1 MKKEPLLFIVSAPSG
16 AGKTSL
22 CKEVVTRVPDL
33 HFSISYTTRPPRPNE
48 INGVDYQF
56 VSPEKFRRMIEEGQL
71 VEWAEIYGN
80 FYGTPKTAV
89 EEYRSKGK
97 DIVFDIDPVGA
108 RSIKEAYKE
117 SVTIF
122 VLPPSLRE
130 LKERLIQRGT
140 DDGSVIKKRLDKA
153 RDEMEQSNWY
163 QYRIVN
169 DDFKSAVKQ
178 LNDIIASERL
188 KRERTITSQSYP

>member
-33 HFSISYTTRPPRPNE
+33 YFSISYTTRPPRQNE

-56 VSPEKFRRMIEEGQL
+56 VSPGKFRRMIEEGQL
-71 VEWAEIYGN
+71 VEWTEIYGN
-80 FYGTPKTAV
+80 FYGTSKTSV
-89 EEYRSKGK
+89 EEYRRKGT

-108 RSIKEAYKE
+108 RSIKEEYRD

-122 VLPPSLRE
+122 VLPPSRGE
-130 LKERLIQRGT
+130 LKERLGT
-140 DDGSVIKKRLDKA
+140 DDESVIKKRLDKA
-153 RDEMEQSNWY
+153 REEIEQSNWY

-178 LNDIIASERL
+178 LKDIIASERL
-188 KRERTITSQSYP
+188 KRK

>member
-1 MKKEPLLFIVSAPSG
+1 MNKGPLLFIVSAPSG

-22 CKEVVTRVPDL
+22 CKEVVTHVPDL
-33 HFSISYTTRPPRPNE
+33 YFSISYTTRSPRQNE
-48 INGVDYQF
+48 IKGVDYQF
-56 VSPEKFRRMIEEGQL
+56 VSPGKFRRMIEEGQL
-71 VEWAEIYGN
+71 VEWTEIYGN
-80 FYGTPKTAV
+80 FYGTSKTSV
-89 EEYRSKGK
+89 EEYRSKGT

-108 RSIKEAYKE
+108 RRIKEEYSD

-122 VLPPSLRE
+122 VLPPSHGE

-140 DDGSVIKKRLDKA
+140 DDESVIKKRLDKA
-153 RDEMEQSNWY
+153 REEIEQSNWY

-178 LNDIIASERL
+178 LKDIIASERL
-188 KRERTITSQSYP
+188 KRK

>member
-22 CKEVVTRVPDL
+22 CKEVVTRVPNL

-56 VSPEKFRRMIEEGQL
+56 VSPETFHRMIEEGQL

-80 FYGTPKTAV
+80 FYGTSKTSV
-89 EEYRSKGK
+89 DEHRSKGE

-108 RSIKEAYKE
+108 RSIKNAYKD

-122 VLPPSLRE
+122 VLPPSLEE

-140 DDGSVIKKRLDKA
+140 DDASVIKKRLDKA

-169 DDFKSAVKQ
+169 DNFTSAVKQ

-188 KRERTITSQSYP
+188 KR

>member
-1 MKKEPLLFIVSAPSG
+1 MKKGPLLFIVSAPSG

-22 CKEVVTRVPDL
+22 CKEVVTHVPDL
-33 HFSISYTTRPPRPNE
+33 HFSISCTTRPPRQNE

-56 VSPEKFRRMIEEGQL
+56 VSPGKFRRMIEEDQL

-80 FYGTPKTAV
+80 FYGTSKTFV
-89 EEYRSKGK
+89 EEYRNKGK

-108 RSIKEAYKE
+108 RSIKEEYSD

-122 VLPPSLRE
+122 VLPPSYGE

-140 DDGSVIKKRLDKA
+140 DDESVIKKRLDKA
-153 RDEMEQSNWY
+153 REEIEQSKWY

-178 LNDIIASERL
+178 LKDIIASERL
-188 KRERTITSQSYP
+188 KRK

>member
-22 CKEVVTRVPDL
+22 CKEVVTRVLDL
-33 HFSISYTTRPPRPNE
+33 HFSISYTTRSPRPNE
-48 INGVDYQF
+48 INGIDYHF
-56 VSPEKFRRMIEEGQL
+56 VSPEKFRSMIEEGQL
-71 VEWAEIYGN
+71 VEWTEIYGN
-80 FYGTPKTAV
+80 FYGTSKTSV
-89 EEYRSKGK
+89 EEYKRKGR

-108 RSIKEAYKE
+108 RSIKEAYAD

-122 VLPPSLRE
+122 VLPPSYEE

-140 DDGSVIKKRLDKA
+140 DDESVIKKRLDKA
-153 RDEMEQSNWY
+153 REEMEQSNWY
-163 QYRIVN
+163 QHRVVN

-178 LNDIIASERL
+178 LKDIIASERL
-188 KRERTITSQSYP
+188 KRKRQMVSQ

>member
-1 MKKEPLLFIVSAPSG
+1 VKKEHLLFIVSAPSG

-22 CKEVVTRVPDL
+22 CKEVVTHVPDL
-33 HFSISYTTRPPRPNE
+33 YFSISYTTRPPRQNE

-56 VSPEKFRRMIEEGQL
+56 VSPGKFRRMIEEGQL
-71 VEWAEIYGN
+71 VEWTEIYGN
-80 FYGTPKTAV
+80 FYGTSKTSV
-89 EEYRSKGK
+89 EEYRSKGT

-108 RSIKEAYKE
+108 RRIKEEYSD

-122 VLPPSLRE
+122 VLPPSHGE

-140 DDGSVIKKRLDKA
+140 DDESVIKKRLDKA
-153 RDEMEQSNWY
+153 REEIEQSNWY

-178 LNDIIASERL
+178 LKDIIASERL
-188 KRERTITSQSYP
+188 KRR

>member
-1 MKKEPLLFIVSAPSG
+1 MKKDPLLFIVSAPSG

-33 HFSISYTTRPPRPNE
+33 HFSISYTTRPPRQNE
-48 INGVDYQF
+48 TNGIDYRF
-56 VSPEKFRRMIEEGQL
+56 VSPEKFRNMIEEGQL
-71 VEWAEIYGN
+71 VEWTEIYGN
-80 FYGTPKTAV
+80 FYGTSKTSV
-89 EEYRSKGK
+89 EEYKRKGE

-108 RSIKEAYKE
+108 RSIKEAYTD

-122 VLPPSLRE
+122 VLPPSYEE

-140 DDGSVIKKRLDKA
+140 DNESVIKKRLDKA
-153 RDEMEQSNWY
+153 REEMEQSNWY

-178 LNDIIASERL
+178 LKDIIASERL
-188 KRERTITSQSYP
+188 KRKRQMVSQ

>member
-1 MKKEPLLFIVSAPSG
+1 VKKEPLLFIVSAPSG

-22 CKEVVTRVPDL
+22 CKEVVAHVPDL
-33 HFSISYTTRPPRPNE
+33 HFSISYTTRLPRQNE

-56 VSPEKFRRMIEEGQL
+56 VSPGNFRRMIEEGQL
-71 VEWAEIYGN
+71 VEWTEIYGN
-80 FYGTPKTAV
+80 FYGTLKTSV
-89 EEYRSKGK
+89 EEYRSKGT

-108 RSIKEAYKE
+108 RRIKEEYGD

-122 VLPPSLRE
+122 VLPPSYGE

-140 DDGSVIKKRLDKA
+140 DDASVIKKRLDKA
-153 RDEMEQSNWY
+153 REEIEQSNWY

-178 LNDIIASERL
+178 LKDIIVSERL
-188 KRERTITSQSYP
+188 KRKRKIVSQ

>member
-33 HFSISYTTRPPRPNE
+33 HFSISYTTRSPRPNE
-48 INGVDYQF
+48 INGIDYHF
-56 VSPEKFRRMIEEGQL
+56 VSPEKFRSMIEEGQL
-71 VEWAEIYGN
+71 VEWTEIYGN
-80 FYGTPKTAV
+80 FYGTSKTSV
-89 EEYRSKGK
+89 EEYKRKGR

-108 RSIKEAYKE
+108 RSIKEAYAD

-122 VLPPSLRE
+122 VLPPSYEE

-140 DDGSVIKKRLDKA
+140 DDESVIKKRLDKA
-153 RDEMEQSNWY
+153 REEMEQSNWY
-163 QYRIVN
+163 QYRVVN
-169 DDFKSAVKQ
+169 DDFNSAVKQ
-178 LNDIIASERL
+178 LKDIIASERL
-188 KRERTITSQSYP
+188 KRKRQMVSQ

>member
-1 MKKEPLLFIVSAPSG
+1 MKKGPLLFIVSAPSG

-22 CKEVVTRVPDL
+22 CKEVITRVPDL
-33 HFSISYTTRPPRPNE
+33 HFSISCTTRPPRQNE

-56 VSPEKFRRMIEEGQL
+56 VSPGQFRMMIEEDQL

-80 FYGTPKTAV
+80 FYGTSKTSV
-89 EEYRSKGK
+89 EEYRSKGP

-108 RSIKEAYKE
+108 RSIKEEYSD

-122 VLPPSLRE
+122 VLPPSYGE

-140 DDGSVIKKRLDKA
+140 DDESVIKKRLDKA
-153 RDEMEQSNWY
+153 KEEIEQSKWY

-169 DDFKSAVKQ
+169 DDFQSAVRQ
-178 LNDIIASERL
+178 LKDIITSERL
-188 KRERTITSQSYP
+188 KRK